1 MSYTARE
8 TSKDYFVTKSEL
20 LVIARAIAT
29 DFAKLEMVEAI
40 TLGGSLATGRANA
53 GSDIDLYIY
62 YSEPIPLEL
71 RMNIIESR
79 SSQMEFDAPYWGS
92 EDYWIEK
99 ESGILVEAAY
109 ESKWP
114 EDYLKDLFEN
124 NRAHM
129 GFTTSVWHSLLKSKT
144 LFDRNGWFASVQN
157 LANISYP
164 ESLAKAIIRK
174 NFALLRG
181 SLIEHPKQLAL
192 AIERNDVIHVHHRI
206 DMILACYF
214 DVVFALNRKLHPG
227 DKRML
232 EVTAAFEHKPQGM
245 LEDVTG
251 LLQEKD
257 FTKLKTRVDQLIDR
271 LEILLKDQ
279 NAL

>member
-1 MSYTARE
+1 MQKPELQKYINPQAIAR
-8 TSKDYFVTKSEL
+8 
-20 LVIARAIAT
+20 VIAT
-29 DFAKLEMVEAI
+29 EFAKLEMVEAI
-40 TLGGSLATGRANA
+40 TLGGSLATGRANT

-71 RMNIIESR
+71 RAKIIEPR
-79 SSQMEFDAPYWGS
+79 SSQMELDAPYWGT

-99 ESGILVEAAY
+99 ESGILVEAAH

-114 EDYLKDLFEN
+114 ENYLKDFLEN

-129 GFTTSVWHSLLKSKT
+129 GFTTSVWHSLLKSKI
-144 LFDRNGWFASVQN
+144 LFDRNGWFASVQK
-157 LANISYP
+157 LANIPYP
-164 ESLAKAIIRK
+164 ESLTKAIIRK

-181 SLIEHPKQLAL
+181 SLIAHPNQLAL
-192 AIERNDVIHVHHRI
+192 AAERNDVIHVHHRI

-214 DVVFALNRKLHPG
+214 DIAFALNRQLHPG

-232 EVTAAFEHKPQGM
+232 EVTANFEHKPEGM

-251 LLQEKD
+251 LLKERD
-257 FTKLKTRVDQLIDR
+257 FTKLKGRVDQLIDR
-271 LEILLKDQ
+271 LEALLKAQ
-279 NAL
+279 GAI

>member
-1 MSYTARE
+1 MQ
-8 TSKDYFVTKSEL
+8 KSNSLKNADL
-20 LVIARAIAT
+20 LEIARAIAT
-29 DFAKLEMVEAI
+29 DFAKLDMVESI

-53 GSDIDLYIY
+53 SSDIDLYIY
-62 YSEPIPLEL
+62 YSEPIPLEF
-71 RMNIIESR
+71 RTNIIEPR
-79 SSQMEFDAPYWGS
+79 SSQMELDAPYWGS

-99 ESGILVEAAY
+99 ESGVMVEAIY

-114 EDYLKDLFEN
+114 EDYLKDFFEN

-129 GFTTSVWHSLLKSKT
+129 GFTTSVWHSLLKSKI
-144 LFDRNGWFASVQN
+144 LFDRNGWFASVQK
-157 LANISYP
+157 LADVSYP
-164 ESLAKAIIRK
+164 DSLAKAIIHK

-192 AIERNDVIHVHHRI
+192 AIDRHDVIHIHHRI

-232 EVTAAFEHKPQGM
+232 EVTAAFEHKPEGM

-251 LLQEKD
+251 LLKEKD
-257 FTKLKTRVDQLIDR
+257 FSKLKTRVDQLIDR
-271 LEILLKDQ
+271 LEMLLKERS
-279 NAL
+279 AL

>member
-1 MSYTARE
+1 
-8 TSKDYFVTKSEL
+8 
-20 LVIARAIAT
+20 
-29 DFAKLEMVEAI
+29 MVEAI

-53 GSDIDLYIY
+53 GSDIDLNIY
-62 YSEPIPLEL
+62 YRQPILLEL
-71 RMNIIESR
+71 RATIIEPR
-79 SSQMEFDAPYWGS
+79 SSQMELGAPYWGN

-114 EDYLKDLFEN
+114 EDYLKDFFEN

-129 GFTTSVWHSLLKSKT
+129 GFTTSIWHSLLKSKI
-144 LFDRNGWFASVQN
+144 LFDRNGWFASVQK
-157 LANISYP
+157 LANVPYP
-164 ESLAKAIIRK
+164 DSLAEAIIRK

-181 SLIEHPKQLAL
+181 SLTQHPKQLAL
-192 AIERNDVIHVHHRI
+192 AVERNDVIHVHHRI
-206 DMILACYF
+206 DMMLACYF

-232 EVTAAFEHKPQGM
+232 EVTADFVYKPEGM

-251 LLQEKD
+251 LLKEKD
-257 FTKLKTRVDQLIDR
+257 FTKLKGRVDQLIDR
-271 LEILLKDQ
+271 LEKLLKEQ
-279 NAL
+279 SAI

>member
-1 MSYTARE
+1 MQKPYSRE
-8 TSKDYFVTKSEL
+8 RVDPQK
-20 LVIARAIAT
+20 IARAIAT
-29 DFAKLEMVEAI
+29 EFAKLEMVEAI

-62 YSEPIPLEL
+62 YSEPIPLEV
-71 RMNIIESR
+71 RASIIEPR
-79 SSQMEFDAPYWGS
+79 SSQMELDAPYWGT
-92 EDYWIEK
+92 EDYRIEK
-99 ESGILVEAAY
+99 ESGILVEVAY

-114 EDYLKDLFEN
+114 EEYLKDLFEN

-129 GFTTSVWHSLLKSKT
+129 GFTTSVWHSLVKSKI
-144 LFDRNGWFASVQN
+144 LFDRNGWFASVQK
-157 LANISYP
+157 LADVSYP

-181 SLIEHPKQLAL
+181 SLIQHPKQLVL
-192 AIERNDVIHVHHRI
+192 AIERNDAIHVHHRI
-206 DMILACYF
+206 DMMLTCYF

-232 EVTAAFEHKPQGM
+232 EVTAAFEYKPEGM

-251 LLQEKD
+251 LLKEKD
-257 FTKLKTRVDQLIDR
+257 FTKLKSRVDQLIDC
-271 LEILLKDQ
+271 LEKLLKEQ
-279 NAL
+279 GAI